1 MGHGKTR
8 RDVLNIARAY
18 DVELGKLEKNRLLS
32 DGWWCHFKEKQ
43 DGKHVLR
50 KGDNTLFL

>member
-8 RDVLNIARAY
+8 RDVLKIAQAY

-32 DGWWCHFKEKQ
+32 DGWWHHFKEKQ
-43 DGKHVLR
+43 DWKLVLR
-50 KGDNTLFL
+50 KGDNTSFL